1 MAWKLYEGN
10 CFDYLPLLEDKS
22 IDMILCDLPYGTT
35 ACKWDTPIP
44 LDELWVEYKRVIKDN
59 GAIVLFGS
67 EPFSS
72 HLRLSNIKNYKYDWK
87 WDKTIPGNPLIVK
100 YRPHGIFEDVMVFG
114 KNKINY
120 YPIMEAAKKENIRP
134 LITTIKKSD
143 LMNGIK
149 SGLFQKHPD
158 YDPTKRYPNN
168 KLVFSNK
175 SLECNPLNRV
185 HPTQKPVALFE
196 YLIKTY
202 TNEDELVLDNCAGSG
217 TTGVACENTG
227 RNSIMMEK
235 EPEYCQI
242 IKDRMA
248 TVQELQLE
256 ARKQKTLNEFNGQAT
271 LDMPA
276 K

>member
-10 CFDYLPLLEDKS
+10 CFDFFPEIDDKS
-22 IDMILCDLPYGTT
+22 IDMVICDLPYGVTS
-35 ACKWDTPIP
+35 CRWDTPLP
-44 LDELWVEYKRVIKDN
+44 LDKLWEEYKRVIKDN
-59 GAIVLFGS
+59 GAIVLTAS
-67 EPFSS
+67 QPFTTKLISS
-72 HLRLSNIKNYKYDWK
+72 NYDMFRYNWV
-87 WDKTIPGNPLIVK
+87 WDKIRKTRHLLAKKMPLK
-100 YRPHGIFEDVMVFG
+100 RYEDVLIFAKTSPNYFPQMIKG
-114 KNKINY
+114 EPHTRGPWGTEKEKGHGYGIIENRQYISDEY
-120 YPIMEAAKKENIRP
+120 YPDDI
-134 LITTIKKSD
+134 IKFRQV
-143 LMNGIK
+143 LTA
-149 SGLFQKHPD
+149 L
-158 YDPTKRYPNN
+158 
-168 KLVFSNK
+168 
-175 SLECNPLNRV
+175 

-202 TNEDELVLDNCAGSG
+202 TNEGELVLDNCAGSG
-217 TTGVACENTG
+217 TTGVACENLN